1 MLRPHGLT
9 FSWCGAGLQAVASTS
24 REPPGKQTST
34 VLSQGTSL
42 PAAHLALQIQAGLND
57 MTLSNCQLFQ
67 HESMASAPGQGSFP
81 RKLAIQSFI
90 HDRFLGC
97 GLWVFGEFGTP
108 CLLLW
113 LSGLCPSCEWASWT
127 IWQPALEGD
136 EVESSVVVLQHLAQR
151 CLALN
156 DSILG
161 WGLQSL

>member
-1 MLRPHGLT
+1 MRPHGLT

-81 RKLAIQSFI
+81 RKLAIHSHSSTI
-90 HDRFLGC
+90 GSLAVASGCLGNWEH
-97 GLWVFGEFGTP
+97 LVFY
-108 CLLLW
+108 
-113 LSGLCPSCEWASWT
+113 SGY
-127 IWQPALEGD
+127 QD
-136 EVESSVVVLQHLAQR
+136 SVHLV
-151 CLALN
+151 
-156 DSILG
+156 SGHLG
-161 WGLQSL
+161 PYGSQL